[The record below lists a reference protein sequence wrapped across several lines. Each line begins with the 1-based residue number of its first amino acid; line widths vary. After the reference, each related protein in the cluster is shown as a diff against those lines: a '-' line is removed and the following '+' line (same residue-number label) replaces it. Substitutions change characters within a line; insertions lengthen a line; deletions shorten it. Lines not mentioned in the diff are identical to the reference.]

1 MSDAAAPGLRIQLHT
16 GDPVRRRGLAAMVEA
31 AGHHVVADTPD
42 VVVCD
47 LDRDTIRPAEAE
59 APVIVL
65 TDHEPR
71 GESPAGML
79 PRDVT
84 AEQLDPAL
92 RAVAAGLL
100 VRLPAVLPRDGFRAV
115 GDEPPPALL
124 TPREAEILS
133 LIGQGMSN
141 KAVARQ
147 LGISVHTVKFHL
159 EALFAKLE
167 ATSRAEAV
175 AKGLRGGVIELQGV
189 GRSGV
194 TTRGAGRS
202 NVERDRGRRAG
213 DAVSGESHD
222 ACGRTTVRGLRGCH
236 CEKRSDEALSPQ
248 VVRAQTLC
256 VTSNPG
262 RLASLDQEEPE
273 RSRTEQTKADRFRD
287 RIFAEG
293 DVVEL
298 EGILAARRDHAIE
311 RASGVRVDVHI

>member
-115 GDEPPPALL
+115 GDEPPPTLL

-175 AKGLRGGVIELQGV
+175 AKGLRGGVIEL
-189 GRSGV
+189 
-194 TTRGAGRS
+194 
-202 NVERDRGRRAG
+202 
-213 DAVSGESHD
+213 
-222 ACGRTTVRGLRGCH
+222 
-236 CEKRSDEALSPQ
+236 
-248 VVRAQTLC
+248 
-256 VTSNPG
+256 
-262 RLASLDQEEPE
+262 
-273 RSRTEQTKADRFRD
+273 
-287 RIFAEG
+287 
-293 DVVEL
+293 
-298 EGILAARRDHAIE
+298 
-311 RASGVRVDVHI
+311 